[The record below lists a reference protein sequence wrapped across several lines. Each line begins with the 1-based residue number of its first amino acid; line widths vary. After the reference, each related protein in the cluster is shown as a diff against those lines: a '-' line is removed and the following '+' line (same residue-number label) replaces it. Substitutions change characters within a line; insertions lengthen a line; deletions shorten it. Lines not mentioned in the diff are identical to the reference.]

1 MEKNWLTIKG
11 AAEYLG
17 VSKDFIR
24 DMITDGL
31 HYYKV
36 RHTCF
41 VSKKDV
47 DNYITSHLVF

>member
-1 MEKNWLTIKG
+1 MKWLTIKA

-17 VSKDFIR
+17 VSRDFIR
-24 DMITDGL
+24 DMIEDGL

-41 VSKKDV
+41 VSKAEV
-47 DNYITSHLVF
+47 DEYIASHKVL